1 MQGFPQPGDRYGDF
15 RILEVLGVGAF
26 ALVYKVRSPLH
37 DEPMALKLSKE
48 PVISEAVALRALREI
63 RILTGLSSP
72 HVVKI
77 YDHGLGPDE
86 RWFMVMELLRGQDLS
101 TAHDLDHPM
110 DFLDA
115 VRVIYEACLG
125 LEEAH
130 RAGIVHRDIKPR
142 NLWVTP
148 SGSIKVLDFGLA
160 RSWGGD
166 SIVAANATSGHVLV
180 GTPHYAQ
187 PEQVKTGKLTPA
199 SDVYS
204 LAFLLYE
211 LLTGRTPLFADR
223 SCSKVRTRLANE
235 PLQWLSAH
243 VKSAVVPLE
252 HYPEGQRLP
261 EDLRTLIHRALDKD
275 PAQRPVTAGEFA
287 NRLAWMLPPRL
298 GGWCGAAGWVLE
310 HEDAPGYTRRVLLP
324 RGVHRIGIGPCCDV
338 RLADDHVGW
347 VYAQLEWQASELPV
361 LHPVRRDGFITLGS
375 VPVQAST
382 VLSPPLELRFGAHV
396 LRITGYNE
404 PANVTA

>member
-1 MQGFPQPGDRYGDF
+1 MEGFPQPGDRYADF

-26 ALVYKVRSPLH
+26 ALVYKAKHPAH
-37 DEPMALKLSKE
+37 DEPVALKVSKE
-48 PVISEAVALRALREI
+48 PVVSEAVALRALREI
-63 RILTGLSSP
+63 RILSGLSSP

-77 YDHGLGPDE
+77 HDHGLGPDE
-86 RWFMVMELLRGQDLS
+86 RWFMVMELLRGRDLS
-101 TAHDLDHPM
+101 ASHDLDEP
-110 DFLDA
+110 LPPNEA
-115 VRVIYEACLG
+115 VRIIYEACLG

-148 SGSIKVLDFGLA
+148 TGSIKVLDFGLA

-223 SCSKVRTRLANE
+223 RCSKVRSRLANE
-235 PLQWLSAH
+235 PLSWLTAH
-243 VKSAVVPLE
+243 VKSPVVPID
-252 HYPEGQRLP
+252 HYPEGQRLSD
-261 EDLRTLIHRALDKD
+261 ELKELIHRCLDKD
-275 PAQRPVTAGEFA
+275 PNQRPCTAGEFA
-287 NRLAWMLPPRL
+287 NRLAWLLPPEC
-298 GGWCGAAGWVLE
+298 GGWQGASGIVVE
-310 HEDAPGYTRRVLLP
+310 YDDSPGYRRRVLLGA
-324 RGVHRIGIGPCCDV
+324 GVHRIGVGACCELQ
-338 RLADDHVGW
+338 LAEDRVGW
-347 VYAQLEWQASELPV
+347 VYAQLHCSPPDEVVLRPVRTDGYVRVQGVPVSELTALPSPADLQFGPHALRV
-361 LHPVRRDGFITLGS
+361 LGS
-375 VPVQAST
+375 
-382 VLSPPLELRFGAHV
+382 
-396 LRITGYNE
+396 IT
-404 PANVTA
+404 